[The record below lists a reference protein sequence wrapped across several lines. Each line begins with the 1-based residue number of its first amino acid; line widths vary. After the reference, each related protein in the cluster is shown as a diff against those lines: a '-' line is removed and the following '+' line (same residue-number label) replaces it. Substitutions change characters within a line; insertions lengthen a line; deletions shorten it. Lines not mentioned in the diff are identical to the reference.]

1 MQNITSKEIKH
12 LCNFLSTVANYK
24 VTLVS
29 NEDFAYDDDWK
40 SATEELCTQTNI
52 LLNNYFNKDNKTYAT
67 AIATAIKYRY
77 YDDCINDG
85 IAEMFYD
92 YCKQHNILEFYFKD
106 KNAHNY
112 DGVKHVN

>member
-52 LLNNYFNKDNKTYAT
+52 LLNNYFNKDNKIQIRRRLY
-67 AIATAIKYRY
+67 
-77 YDDCINDG
+77 
-85 IAEMFYD
+85 
-92 YCKQHNILEFYFKD
+92 
-106 KNAHNY
+106 
-112 DGVKHVN
+112 